1 MSPGFNV
8 IAGDSDAGK
17 SSFIHAIELLLLNRM
32 YGKSPKWETYKSWF
46 PGTKETLVVS
56 EFEDVVVQ
64 RRRATGVNAYQ
75 IDDQKPLDPVNKD
88 QPIQVLEA
96 TRMGKINLQNQHEK
110 YFLLQET
117 SGTVASY
124 LNELVGLQIID
135 TMTDGVAKEERDTKD
150 DLEKSK
156 KLEKEYGD
164 KLQVY
169 EFLDQVEPLLIDAQ
183 ALEQSLVVSTT
194 KLERLTRLEKVYT
207 EAEESLI
214 EIMDW
219 LEVKPQYEESQA
231 LGLEITNLTTKLTRL
246 ETLASNFDRLNSSLD
261 DLNSWLG
268 VRAGFNGLNALA
280 AGLDTL
286 NAECTKLARL
296 ETLYDTQ
303 TTRLQSV
310 VGRLDRFKAE
320 YEVMIRTAGVCPTCG
335 SPITE
340 DVCTRIWE

>member
-1 MSPGFNV
+1 
-8 IAGDSDAGK
+8 
-17 SSFIHAIELLLLNRM
+17 M

-46 PGTKETLVVS
+46 PGTKETLVINK
-56 EFEDVVVQ
+56 FDDVVVL

-75 IDDQKPLDPVNKD
+75 IDDQKPLDPVGTD
-88 QPIQVLEA
+88 QPAQVLEA

-135 TMTDGVAKEERDTKD
+135 TMTDGVAKEERDTKA

-156 KLEKEYGD
+156 KLEKEYDD
-164 KLQVY
+164 KLQAY
-169 EFLDQVEPLLIDAQ
+169 EFLDQVEPLLIEAQ
-183 ALEQSLVVSTT
+183 ALEQNLVANTT
-194 KLERLTRLEKVYT
+194 ELERLTRLEEVYT
-207 EAEESLI
+207 ESEQALAEVV
-214 EIMDW
+214 DW
-219 LEVKPQYEESQA
+219 LEVKTQYEESQA
-231 LGLEITNLTTKLTRL
+231 LNLEITNLTINLTRL

-268 VRAGFNGLNALA
+268 VSPSFNSLNALA
-280 AGLDTL
+280 TKLNTL
-286 NAECTKLARL
+286 NTECTKLARL
-296 ETLYDTQ
+296 ETVYDTQ

-310 VGRLDRFKAE
+310 VDRLDRFKAE
-320 YEVMIRTAGVCPTCG
+320 YELVIRTAGVCPTCG

-340 DVCTRIWE
+340 DVCARIWSRE